1 MYARSTTIQADP
13 QQMDAGI
20 TVVRDEV
27 MPVMTTMPGFV
38 GLSMLCDRMSGRCI
52 VTSSWDSEESMHAS
66 ESAVHELRR
75 RAADAMDGAQPEVA
89 EWEIAMMHR
98 VHGAHDGCVTR
109 VVWGESDP
117 ARADDNLQTMRMAA
131 VPKMEELPGFCA
143 MSLFVNR
150 ESGRS
155 AMATTYDHGDPPGD
169 HRGHRRPG
177 HRHRRV
183 RPGGAPPPRTRD
195 GLTGRATSALSHG
208 CAKPCESA
216 DVVGVSSP
224 RAPSGAAPRRGRCRL
239 RRRSRSTG

>member
-38 GLSMLCDRMSGRCI
+38 GMSMLCDRMSGRCI

-66 ESAVHELRR
+66 ESAVHELSR
-75 RAADAMDGAQPEVA
+75 RAAEAMNGAQPEVA

-117 ARADDNLQTMRMAA
+117 GRADDNMQTMRMAA
-131 VPKMEELPGFCA
+131 LPKMEELPGFCA

-155 AMATTYDHGDPPGD
+155 AMATTYDSREQMQEATD
-169 HRGHRRPG
+169 RAMEIRRETTDATG
-177 HRHRRV
+177 VRV
-183 RPGGAPPPRTRD
+183 TDIAEFD
-195 GLTGRATSALSHG
+195 L
-208 CAKPCESA
+208 
-216 DVVGVSSP
+216 VVHH
-224 RAPSGAAPRRGRCRL
+224 L
-239 RRRSRSTG
+239 RVPEMA